1 MPAAILVSATR
12 TPIGRFL
19 GAFREISAP
28 QLAAVT
34 LQATLARVG
43 LEPRQ
48 VEEVILGQV
57 LPAGVGQAPARQ
69 AALAAGL
76 PATVSA
82 FSVNKVCG
90 SGLQA
95 VMLAAQA
102 VRAGDARVVLAGG
115 MENMSRAPHL
125 VRGLR
130 EGLKFGGS
138 TLEDSMLLD
147 GLTCALGQCG
157 MGDHAEFTVREAG
170 LTRLDQDQFAQS
182 SQVRAAEA
190 QARGAFQNEIVPV
203 PVRIKGQT
211 VPCAADEGVRPETTL
226 ETLAKLKP
234 VFDPAGSVTAGNSS
248 TLADGAASVAVVDEA
263 TAASLATPW
272 KFRMVASATSGGEPH
287 RLFFAPIDAVR
298 QVVARAGLTL
308 ADIDLFEINEA
319 FASQTVACVR
329 GLGLDSGRVN
339 VNGGAIALGHPIGAS
354 GARVLV
360 TLLWELQARQARR
373 GIATLCLGG
382 GNAVAVLV
390 ERCA

>member
-1 MPAAILVSATR
+1 MPAAILVSGSR

-19 GAFREISAP
+19 GAFRDVSAP

-34 LQATLARVG
+34 LQATLARAG
-43 LEPRQ
+43 LAPGQ
-48 VEEVILGQV
+48 VDDVILGQV

-76 PATVSA
+76 PNTISA
-82 FSVNKVCG
+82 CTVNKVCG

-102 VRAGDARVVLAGG
+102 VRAGDSRVVLAGG

-125 VRGLR
+125 LRGVR
-130 EGLKFGGS
+130 EGLKFGHS
-138 TLEDSMLLD
+138 AVEDSMLLD
-147 GLTCALGQCG
+147 GLTCALEHCG
-157 MGDHAEFTVREAG
+157 MGEHAEFTAREAG
-170 LTRLDQDQFAQS
+170 LTRGDQDEFALA
-182 SQVRAAEA
+182 SQTRAAQA
-190 QARGAFQNEIVPV
+190 QTRGAFRAELVPV
-203 PVRIKGQT
+203 PVRVKGQT
-211 VPCAADEGVRPETTL
+211 VHVETDEGIRPETTL
-226 ETLAKLKP
+226 ETLAKLRP
-234 VFDPAGSVTAGNSS
+234 AFDPAGSVTAGNSS

-263 TAASLATPW
+263 TAATLSTPW
-272 KFRMVASATSGGEPH
+272 KFRVLASATSGGEPR
-287 RLFFAPIDAVR
+287 RLFFAPINAVR
-298 QVVARAGLTL
+298 QVVAKAGLTV

-360 TLLWELQARQARR
+360 TLLWELHARQARR

-382 GNAVAVLV
+382 GNAVALLV
-390 ERCA
+390 ERHG

>member
-1 MPAAILVSATR
+1 MPAAILVSASR

-19 GAFREISAP
+19 GSFRDLPAP

-34 LQATLARVG
+34 LQATLARGG
-43 LEPRQ
+43 LTPGQ
-48 VEEVILGQV
+48 VDEVILGQV

-76 PATVSA
+76 PNTISA
-82 FSVNKVCG
+82 CTVNKVCG

-95 VMLAAQA
+95 VMLATQA

-125 VRGLR
+125 LRGVR
-130 EGLKFGGS
+130 EGLKFGHS

-147 GLTCALGQCG
+147 GLTCALEQCG
-157 MGDHAEFTVREAG
+157 MGEHAEFTAREAG
-170 LTRLDQDQFAQS
+170 LTRRDQDEFALA
-182 SQVRAAEA
+182 SQTRAAQA
-190 QARGAFQNEIVPV
+190 QARKAFQSELVSV
-203 PVRIKGQT
+203 PVRVKGQT
-211 VPCAADEGVRPETTL
+211 VPIEADEGIRPETTL
-226 ETLAKLKP
+226 ETLAKLRP
-234 VFDPAGSVTAGNSS
+234 AFDPAGSVTAGNAS

-263 TAASLATPW
+263 TAATLTTPW
-272 KFRMVASATSGGEPH
+272 KFRVLSSATSGGEPR

-298 QVVARAGLTL
+298 QVVAKAGLTV

-329 GLGLDSGRVN
+329 GLGLDTGRVN

-360 TLLWELQARQARR
+360 TLLWELHARQARR

-382 GNAVAVLV
+382 GNAVALLV
-390 ERCA
+390 ERHG